1 MSKEYNELLKQ
12 VAVLKLKEVLENG
25 ENSEQAFEEAMKA
38 LDRIAKIDE
47 KEFLLERDEI
57 NNQFEM
63 EKEEK
68 RQEFEMSKED
78 NRQDFEMKKDQKDKE
93 FQMKME
99 DKKESFE
106 LCRDNNNHQ
115 HKMEELKMVNK
126 NHRKDRFIKLVEIGA
141 VTILTPLLDAG
152 CKKAFA
158 EMLCEFE
165 KDYNFT
171 TMAGKSLSGL
181 FKFKK

>member
-12 VAVLKLKEVLENG
+12 VAVLKLNEVLANG
-25 ENSEQAFEEAMKA
+25 ENSEQAFEEAMQA

-63 EKEEK
+63 EKEER

-78 NRQDFEMKKDQKDKE
+78 NRQGFEMKKDRLDKE
-93 FQMKME
+93 FQMDME
-99 DKKESFE
+99 VKKETFE
-106 LCRDNNNHQ
+106 LARDNNNYEHEM
-115 HKMEELKMVNK
+115 KKLKMVNK
-126 NHRKDRFIKLVEIGA
+126 NNRRDRLIKLVEIGA
-141 VTILTPLLDAG
+141 ITVVAPLLDAG